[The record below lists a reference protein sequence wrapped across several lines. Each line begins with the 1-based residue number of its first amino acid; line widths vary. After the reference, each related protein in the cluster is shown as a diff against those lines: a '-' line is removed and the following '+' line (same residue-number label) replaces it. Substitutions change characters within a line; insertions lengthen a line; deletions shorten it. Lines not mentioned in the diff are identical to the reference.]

1 MGYAVGN
8 LSMLI
13 VGTGKGFLLVTMDV
27 TAIALLLS
35 LEQLR
40 LYISVATV
48 DTLDFSREEP
58 VLLES

>member
-13 VGTGKGFLLVTMDV
+13 VETGKGFLLVTMDV

-35 LEQLR
+35 LEQSR
-40 LYISVATV
+40 LYNSVATV
-48 DTLDFSREEP
+48 DTLDFSPEEP